1 MILARAKWVTIHGS
15 KYKVGS
21 IIHIGWSAD
30 ECPLFWKINKVAVI
44 NRIVSQ
50 IMFVISEI
58 KTLHFN
64 KHYQCYEVAVPTRR
78 QVKIAYYND
87 FSCYLPYNE
96 SRAQGHQASRNH
108 KFVCVRYDLDCC

>member
-1 MILARAKWVTIHGS
+1 MSPKRGHAFCEEHCLKSSSLGIPTELR
-15 KYKVGS
+15 
-21 IIHIGWSAD
+21 
-30 ECPLFWKINKVAVI
+30 ELAVI